1 MCKEKDVQ
9 KLKEVLGE
17 NLVALAE
24 YNNGDEIRCLAVCKT
39 LDFKI
44 LSELKKLLSDSV
56 PVLFTQEE
64 IKNAI
69 DVFPVEFLNIKRH
82 HKMLIGEDILK
93 DIEIPKEN
101 LRQQLEFEFR
111 SKLIHLRRAYILSNG
126 NDIDNII
133 LNAVPNIAPII
144 GAVMYLKDID
154 VKFDPDVIKLMI
166 GIDTKVIMD
175 IHRIKTGKGRF
186 DEDKEKYI
194 ERLINV
200 LTQIGDL
207 LDKMKVKEEG

>member
-17 NLVALAE
+17 NLVTLAE

-39 LDFKI
+39 LDFKT
-44 LSELKKLLSDSV
+44 LSGLKKLSSDSV

-82 HKMLIGEDILK
+82 HKMLYGEDILK
-93 DIEIPKEN
+93 DVDISKEC
-101 LRQQLEFEFR
+101 LRRQLEFEFR
-111 SKLIHLRRAYILSNG
+111 SKLIHLRRAYILSNRK
-126 NDIDNII
+126 DLDEII
-133 LNAVPNIAPII
+133 LNAVPNLAPII
-144 GAVMYLKDID
+144 GAVTYLKEINI
-154 VKFDPDVIKLMI
+154 KFDPDVIKLMI

-175 IHRIKTGKGRF
+175 IHRIKTGKAKFEGN
-186 DEDKEKYI
+186 KEKYI

-200 LTQIGDL
+200 LIQVGDL
-207 LDKMKVKEEG
+207 VDKMKIKEEG